1 MSEQRPPD
9 IEIYVKSCSV
19 NQLEQWLGSCGSSL
33 QPILSQGAAHEYKL
47 TTNQVDITVLI
58 HEKVAGKAW
67 TSVWFKSDKTPWMN
81 DLECARQATA
91 ALNTQIRCIAG
102 GWSEGDD
109 PDEWWKLEK
118 GEEELIKWLTN

>member
-19 NQLEQWLGSCGSSL
+19 NQLEQWLESCGSSL
-33 QPILSQGAAHEYKL
+33 QPTLSQGAAHEYKL

-81 DLECARQATA
+81 DLECARQAIA

>member
-19 NQLEQWLGSCGSSL
+19 NQLEQWLESCGSSL
-33 QPILSQGAAHEYKL
+33 QPTLSQGAAHEYKL

>member
-19 NQLEQWLGSCGSSL
+19 ASIEKWLSSCGSALVSVF
-33 QPILSQGAAHEYKL
+33 SQGATHEYQL
-47 TTNQVDITVLI
+47 TLNAIQITVLV

-67 TSVWFKSDKTPWMN
+67 TSVWFKSDNTPWSN
-81 DLECARQATA
+81 DLECARTATV
-91 ALNTQIRCIAG
+91 ALDAQVRCIAG
-102 GWSEGDD
+102 GWADGDD

-118 GEEELIKWLTN
+118 GEESLIQWITS